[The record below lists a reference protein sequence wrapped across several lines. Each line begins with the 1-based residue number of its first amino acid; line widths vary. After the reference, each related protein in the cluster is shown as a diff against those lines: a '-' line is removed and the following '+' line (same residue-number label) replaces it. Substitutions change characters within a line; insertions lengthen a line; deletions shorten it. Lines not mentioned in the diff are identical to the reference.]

1 MTLQKL
7 IAVCLIFLVATHV
20 AAELVNENLL
30 VVVPEGYKIDFRDK
44 NNTMLINEMVP
55 AAENVHD
62 WTEMVTV
69 QIYFGLTSVAPER
82 MKNDIERKWFGACAK
97 AESHAIAS
105 GVENGYQVAVWRLTC
120 PLNIGTGK
128 PEMTW
133 FKAIQGNDSFYVVQK
148 AFKFEPSQEQ
158 VDECNRYLKKVSVC
172 DSRLPDRQCAAA
184 AIKQ

>member
-1 MTLQKL
+1 MAPQKL
-7 IAVCLIFLVATHV
+7 IAVCLIFLVVTNA

-44 NNTMLINEMVP
+44 SNTMLINEMVP

-69 QIYFGLTSVAPER
+69 QIYYGLTSVAPEQ
-82 MKNDIERKWFGACAK
+82 MKNDIERKWLGACVR

-120 PLNIGTGK
+120 PLNFGTGK
-128 PEMTW
+128 AE
-133 FKAIQGNDSFYVVQK
+133 
-148 AFKFEPSQEQ
+148 
-158 VDECNRYLKKVSVC
+158 
-172 DSRLPDRQCAAA
+172 
-184 AIKQ
+184 